1 MSGYRHRSMPARRHA
16 RGFTLLETMIAIVIA
31 ALLVGLALPSFREL
45 TMRNTSTSLSNQLV
59 LALQTARAEA
69 IRRGTWVEVVSLNG
83 DGKWGK
89 LGWQVVADVNFD
101 HAFNSTDTAT
111 GTLTSASAAP
121 TQYTVCGLATG
132 AIGIGGN
139 ALVVFSPNGTL
150 TQSSKF
156 EFNVNRPDAKASM
169 IQGITVSG
177 SGEVKS
183 VRGVATGAPTSC

>member
-1 MSGYRHRSMPARRHA
+1 MSALRHA
-16 RGFTLLETMIAIVIA
+16 RGFTLLETMITVIIA
-31 ALLVGLALPSFREL
+31 ALLVALALPSFREL
-45 TMRNTSTSLSNQLV
+45 SMRNTSTTLSNQLV

-69 IRRGTWVEVVSLNG
+69 IRRGTWVEVVSVNG

-89 LGWQVVADVNFD
+89 QGWKVVADVNFD
-101 HAFNSTDTAT
+101 HVFDSTDLTSA
-111 GTLTSASAAP
+111 TLTSAPAAP
-121 TQYTVCGLATG
+121 TQYTVCGLAST
-132 AIGIGGN
+132 ATGIGGN

-169 IQGITVSG
+169 VQGITVSG

-183 VRGVATGAPTSC
+183 VRGTATAAPTSC